1 MHQLGAFAKGNCK
14 CKSKSNIITNAPL
27 GTRSL
32 HRVEISGFGVQAI
45 CPIAPSLGLALL
57 GRFEL
62 NPGGDFTRAE
72 SLQGL
77 DNVNS
82 GPFRKLSDRLKSFY
96 RPSLSITAGFNT
108 FILSVMPYTI
118 SYFGLT
124 TTDLNQLRQASARFI
139 LKRHWLEAE
148 ILPYVLRYFGIA
160 TLLDP
165 AVSATIAATGL
176 YLREGNPIEDLGHQC
191 GRDECGNAGQK
202 SVVLALMDL
211 WSPYIG
217 FEELV
222 GAIAAANGPIPKKLN
237 ALKKVI
243 LTRMVLEAKSR
254 ITKKIFNEGWSGGI
268 SPRWVTLLAEAP
280 KKWCNGVGRYTL
292 LRWAVNQ
299 DDDVWLSMR
308 GTRHQQKCGTCGL
321 PGESFPHGYYQ
332 PPLCESCIRS
342 VKLNSRALAPW
353 SRPLCDAYLANDSQ
367 NQLSSWAQDWEVKP
381 AHVVVCRACGC
392 GDNTIGHWTRW
403 CVVPLIVALAI
414 LEPTEREV
422 TLDQLA
428 CVGPR
433 QAVVCTLILASF
445 RRLLRQE
452 GAFLHQHAAEA
463 KSVQW
468 WIATLHENVAKDA
481 HVQLQVDFPR
491 CQGTGGRCM
500 LNDAQV
506 GVQRILPLDYSTMH
520 LPPLVGICQEN
531 VAACNQIAVL
541 PLNSPIVAAVREM
554 EGSAAPMQSNV
565 KTTIITCRCG
575 NLHILLQSTV
585 HVCRGDIL
593 VPLNTCAPR
602 IMVQF
607 DGSAHRTRG
616 VGGAGAALLQVEC
629 SGLAI
634 LDWGAQA
641 LPICADNIVAEAHGA
656 ELAISLYEKYRQLCQ
671 QQSLTPLPLDRIQ
684 GDIKPLLQHLDFRG
698 RFRRKD
704 LINLVHQFHAKRSRI
719 APDSITEYRPRE
731 ANSLADYLAGQASAW
746 LLQKGNTQVPTAVPF
761 PIQVDPPYDL
771 LLQANAVLL
780 GPHREGKIVL
790 ILRHP
795 T

>member
-1 MHQLGAFAKGNCK
+1 MELPTSQHTPTREPRTCTAGVFTYQQVQEITIGREMHQLGAFAKGNCK
-14 CKSKSNIITNAPL
+14 CKSKSNIIINAPL

-45 CPIAPSLGLALL
+45 CPIVPSLGLALL

-62 NPGGDFTRAE
+62 NTRGDFTRAE
-72 SLQGL
+72 SPQGL
-77 DNVNS
+77 DNANS

-96 RPSLSITAGFNT
+96 RPTLSITARCTGFNT

-124 TTDLNQLRQASARFI
+124 TTDLNRLRQASARFI

-191 GRDECGNAGQK
+191 ARDECGNARQK

-222 GAIAAANGPIPKKLN
+222 GAIAAVNGPIPKKLN

-254 ITKKIFNEGWSGGI
+254 VTKKIFNEGWSGGI
-268 SPRWVTLLAEAP
+268 SPGWVTLLAEAP
-280 KKWCNGVGRYTL
+280 KKWCNGTGRYTL

-342 VKLNSRALAPW
+342 VKLNSWTLAPW

-367 NQLSSWAQDWEVKP
+367 NQLSTWAQDWEVKP

-491 CQGTGGRCM
+491 CQGTSGRCT
-500 LNDAQV
+500 LHDAQV
-506 GVQRILPLDYSTMH
+506 GVQRIL
-520 LPPLVGICQEN
+520 
-531 VAACNQIAVL
+531 
-541 PLNSPIVAAVREM
+541 
-554 EGSAAPMQSNV
+554 
-565 KTTIITCRCG
+565 
-575 NLHILLQSTV
+575 
-585 HVCRGDIL
+585 
-593 VPLNTCAPR
+593 
-602 IMVQF
+602 
-607 DGSAHRTRG
+607 
-616 VGGAGAALLQVEC
+616 
-629 SGLAI
+629 SGL
-634 LDWGAQA
+634 
-641 LPICADNIVAEAHGA
+641 
-656 ELAISLYEKYRQLCQ
+656 ELWA
-671 QQSLTPLPLDRIQ
+671 
-684 GDIKPLLQHLDFRG
+684 
-698 RFRRKD
+698 
-704 LINLVHQFHAKRSRI
+704 
-719 APDSITEYRPRE
+719 
-731 ANSLADYLAGQASAW
+731 
-746 LLQKGNTQVPTAVPF
+746 
-761 PIQVDPPYDL
+761 
-771 LLQANAVLL
+771 
-780 GPHREGKIVL
+780 
-790 ILRHP
+790 
-795 T
+795 